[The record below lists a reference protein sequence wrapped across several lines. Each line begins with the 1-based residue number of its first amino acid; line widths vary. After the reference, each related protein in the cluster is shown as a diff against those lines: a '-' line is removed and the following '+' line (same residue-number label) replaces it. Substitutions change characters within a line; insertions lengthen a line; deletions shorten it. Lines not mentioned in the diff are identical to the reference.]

1 MEKENISTP
10 IEKSEKDIFMEK
22 VENAK
27 PETILKIKEILKKP
41 ATWAGVFAVIAGSF
55 VAKRVFGE
63 HSTLAENIDSL
74 PPETIK
80 EILIAYRI
88 LAVSMIGMGASMITL
103 GINKGIDSAKTE
115 KALQEEDES

>member
-10 IEKSEKDIFMEK
+10 EVKSERDIFMEK

-41 ATWAGVFAVIAGSF
+41 ATWAGIFAVIAGSF

-103 GINKGIDSAKTE
+103 GINKGIDSAKVE
-115 KALQEEDES
+115 KVLEEENES

>member
-10 IEKSEKDIFMEK
+10 EVKSERDIFMEK

-41 ATWAGVFAVIAGSF
+41 ATWAGIFAVIAGSF
-55 VAKRVFGE
+55 VATRVSGE

-74 PPETIK
+74 PPETLT

-103 GINKGIDSAKTE
+103 GINKGIDSAKVE
-115 KALQEEDES
+115 KVLEEENES

>member
-10 IEKSEKDIFMEK
+10 EVKSERDIFMEK

-41 ATWAGVFAVIAGSF
+41 VTWAGLFAVIAGSF

-63 HSTLAENIDSL
+63 NSTLAENIDSF

-80 EILIAYRI
+80 EILIAYKT
-88 LAVSMIGMGASMITL
+88 LAVSMIAMGAGMISI
-103 GINKGIDSAKTE
+103 GVNEGSHNAKVE
-115 KALQEEDES
+115 KVLEEEENQ